1 MCTALSV
8 FRKALNLANPF
19 KSHVNIGVL
28 SCLCSN
34 FLDGMAFAK
43 LAAAITV
50 SKKSVVQG
58 LIIYLGGSTMKK
70 TVMGLVLCG
79 AITAT
84 GTSVFAQSDAKD
96 MKNDSGQVVKMQ
108 SGVKKKITGTII
120 RRDADNFV
128 IRDMTGG
135 DIQVMLTGNT
145 KVEEKK
151 SNPFRRSKN
160 YGTTQLLRGLTVEV
174 EGRGD
179 SQGMLVADKVKLT
192 DEALVMARTVETR
205 VTPVEGRVATSENRI
220 TEVETNAQR
229 ISGQIEELAAVSN
242 AARGGAKAA
251 QDTADAAIAGV
262 DATNRRIDS
271 VVAGLDDYKEKRI
284 ISVNF
289 KAGSYKLTPEETQKL
304 DEVASQAKT
313 EKAYMIE
320 ITGFA
325 SAEGKADLNR
335 RLSQQRADAVV
346 RYLAENHAIPLRR
359 IITPFGY
366 GTLNPVADNSTR
378 DGREQNRRVEVRVLV
393 NSMISA
399 PPASV
404 TIQRP
409 GSTEDEK

>member
-1 MCTALSV
+1 
-8 FRKALNLANPF
+8 
-19 KSHVNIGVL
+19 
-28 SCLCSN
+28 
-34 FLDGMAFAK
+34 
-43 LAAAITV
+43 
-50 SKKSVVQG
+50 
-58 LIIYLGGSTMKK
+58 MKK

-289 KAGSYKLTPEETQKL
+289 KAGSYKLAPEETQKL

-399 PPASV
+399 PPPSV

>member
-1 MCTALSV
+1 MKQTLSGLLLFGLMVVVGVPALAQDSA
-8 FRKALNLANPF
+8 KA
-19 KSHVNIGVL
+19 
-28 SCLCSN
+28 
-34 FLDGMAFAK
+34 
-43 LAAAITV
+43 
-50 SKKSVVQG
+50 
-58 LIIYLGGSTMKK
+58 
-70 TVMGLVLCG
+70 
-79 AITAT
+79 
-84 GTSVFAQSDAKD
+84 
-96 MKNDSGQVVKMQ
+96 DSSQVVKIPT
-108 SGVKKKITGTII
+108 GVKKKVAGTIV
-120 RRDADNFV
+120 RRDADNF
-128 IRDMTGG
+128 ILRDLTGG
-135 DIQVMLTGNT
+135 DIQVTLTGNT

-179 SQGMLVADKVKLT
+179 AQGMLVADKIKMT
-192 DEALVMARTVETR
+192 DDALVTARTVETR
-205 VTPVEGRVATSENRI
+205 VTPVEGRVTTTENRV

-251 QDTADAAIAGV
+251 QDTADAAVEGV
-262 DATNRRIDS
+262 ASTNRRIDTI
-271 VVAGLDDYKEKRI
+271 VAGLDDYKEKRI

-289 KAGSYKLTPEETQKL
+289 KAGSFKLLPEETSKL
-304 DEVASQAKT
+304 DEIASQAKV

-346 RYLAENHAIPLRR
+346 RYLAENHQIPLRR

-366 GTLNPVADNSTR
+366 GTLNPVADNATR
-378 DGREQNRRVEVRVLV
+378 EGREQNRRVEVRVLV

-399 PPASV
+399 PPPA
-404 TIQRP
+404 
-409 GSTEDEK
+409 TEVRKTGNGGQ

>member
-1 MCTALSV
+1 
-8 FRKALNLANPF
+8 
-19 KSHVNIGVL
+19 
-28 SCLCSN
+28 
-34 FLDGMAFAK
+34 
-43 LAAAITV
+43 
-50 SKKSVVQG
+50 
-58 LIIYLGGSTMKK
+58 MKK
-70 TVMGLVLCG
+70 TMIGLLLCG
-79 AITAT
+79 VMMAAGI
-84 GTSVFAQSDAKD
+84 SVFAQNDAKD
-96 MKNDSGQVVKMQ
+96 MKADSSQSVKIP
-108 SGVKKKITGTII
+108 SGVKKKISGTIVK
-120 RRDADNFV
+120 RDADNFTL
-128 IRDMTGG
+128 RDMTGG
-135 DIQVMLTGNT
+135 DVQVMLTGNT

-160 YGTTQLLRGLTVEV
+160 YGTTQLLRGLTIEV

-179 SQGMLVADKVKLT
+179 SQGMLVADKIKMT

-205 VTPVEGRVATSENRI
+205 VTPVEGRVTTSENRI

-251 QDTADAAIAGV
+251 QETADAAVAGV
-262 DATNRRIDS
+262 DATNKRIDTIVS
-271 VVAGLDDYKEKRI
+271 GLDDYQEKQI
-284 ISVNF
+284 VSVNF
-289 KAGSYKLTPEETQKL
+289 KAGSYKLLPEETQKL

-366 GTLNPVADNSTR
+366 GTLNPVADNSSR
-378 DGREQNRRVEVRVLV
+378 EGREQNRRVEVRVLV
-393 NSMISA
+393 NKMISA
-399 PPASV
+399 PPPSV
-404 TIQRP
+404 TIQKS
-409 GSTEDEK
+409 GATEEEK

>member
-1 MCTALSV
+1 
-8 FRKALNLANPF
+8 
-19 KSHVNIGVL
+19 
-28 SCLCSN
+28 
-34 FLDGMAFAK
+34 
-43 LAAAITV
+43 
-50 SKKSVVQG
+50 
-58 LIIYLGGSTMKK
+58 MKK
-70 TVMGLVLCG
+70 TLIGLVLCG
-79 AITAT
+79 AMMAAGI
-84 GTSVFAQSDAKD
+84 SVFAQSDT
-96 MKNDSGQVVKMQ
+96 KNDASQIVKIPA
-108 SGVKKKITGTII
+108 GAKKKIAGTVV

-128 IRDMTGG
+128 LRDMTGG

-151 SNPFRRSKN
+151 SNPFRRGKN

-179 SQGMLVADKVKLT
+179 AQGMLVADKIKLT

-251 QDTADAAIAGV
+251 QDTADAAVAGV
-262 DATNRRIDS
+262 DATNKRIDTIVS
-271 VVAGLDDYKEKRI
+271 GLDNYEEKRLV
-284 ISVNF
+284 SVNF
-289 KAGSYKLTPEETQKL
+289 KAGSFKLLPDETSKL

-335 RLSQQRADAVV
+335 RLSQQRADAVI

-366 GTLNPVADNSTR
+366 GTLNPVADNATR
-378 DGREQNRRVEVRVLV
+378 EGREQNRRVEVRVLV
-393 NSMISA
+393 NSMITA
-399 PPASV
+399 PPPSV
-404 TIQRP
+404 TIQKN
-409 GSTEDEK
+409 GATEEK